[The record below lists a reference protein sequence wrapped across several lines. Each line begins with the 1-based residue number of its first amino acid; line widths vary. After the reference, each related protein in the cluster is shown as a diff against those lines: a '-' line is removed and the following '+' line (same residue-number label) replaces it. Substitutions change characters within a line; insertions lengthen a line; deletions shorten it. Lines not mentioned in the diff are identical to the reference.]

1 MPHKKPEKVSY
12 NIVALGDSLTEGVGD
27 LDNQGYVGVTT
38 KILKKE
44 TLVKK
49 VSIQDF
55 GHRGDTSTDLLKKL
69 KRPEI
74 IQAVKKSNTIFL
86 TIGGN
91 DLVHVFKKHFLDL
104 HASDFSTQQKI
115 FSVNLNQ
122 VFAEVRRLNPNA
134 HIYYFGLYNPF
145 EDYLGKANKDF
156 VPILNRWNA
165 NSTTITKKYTA
176 ISFIPTSDLFKGKT
190 DQLLYKD
197 HFHPNKQGYAKMS
210 GRLLDYLK
218 KSRSSVQR

>member
-27 LDNQGYVGVTT
+27 LNNQGYVGVTT
-38 KILKKE
+38 KMLKKE

-69 KRPEI
+69 KQPEI

-122 VFAEVRRLNPNA
+122 VFA
-134 HIYYFGLYNPF
+134 
-145 EDYLGKANKDF
+145 
-156 VPILNRWNA
+156 
-165 NSTTITKKYTA
+165 
-176 ISFIPTSDLFKGKT
+176 
-190 DQLLYKD
+190 
-197 HFHPNKQGYAKMS
+197 
-210 GRLLDYLK
+210 
-218 KSRSSVQR
+218 